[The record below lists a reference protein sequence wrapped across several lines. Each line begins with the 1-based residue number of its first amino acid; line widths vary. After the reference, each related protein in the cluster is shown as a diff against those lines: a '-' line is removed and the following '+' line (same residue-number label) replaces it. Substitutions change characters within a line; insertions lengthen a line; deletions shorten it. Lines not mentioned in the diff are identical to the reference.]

1 MNGEGFT
8 RRRGGAEGERD
19 EVGFGVEDFQPRMG
33 TNGEGMGAKK
43 YLSLSSRPLV
53 PSRRFPGPKRVHAK
67 DAKDAKVRKAITE
80 LTLDHTG
87 WREVCR
93 AQ

>member
-43 YLSLSSRPLV
+43 YLSISSFETIPRPEKG
-53 PSRRFPGPKRVHAK
+53 SRKG
-67 DAKDAKVRKAITE
+67 RK
-80 LTLDHTG
+80 G
-87 WREVCR
+87 RKG
-93 AQ
+93 

>member
-1 MNGEGFT
+1 
-8 RRRGGAEGERD
+8 
-19 EVGFGVEDFQPRMG
+19 MG
-33 TNGEGMGAKK
+33 TNREGMGAKK
-43 YLSLSSRPLV
+43 YLSLSSFACPVV
-53 PSRRFPGPKRVHAK
+53 PSRRFPGPTRVRAK